1 MITHKGLENL
11 LDKSQFELEERM
23 EFMAAYYHRVT
34 AIIHS
39 VPLGKTP
46 MTATHLKVA
55 IQLIETSRRIED
67 PRFLAILDIFK
78 DELDKM
84 QPHSRRANTQ
94 QALQQAQEEL
104 KKAQAENEQLR
115 NDLAKAQAEN
125 EQLRKELQQAQTL
138 IHQLQTQP
146 LSKQLKKLTEMA
158 QQLEN
163 ELELE
168 QAARARAEAAVNQTS
183 DGHTT
188 IIHAQHVSLT
198 DIHHND
204 NNNTHIKS

>member
-1 MITHKGLENL
+1 MITHMGLENL
-11 LDKSQFELEERM
+11 LDTRFELEEKM
-23 EFMAAYYHRVT
+23 EFMTAYYHKVT

-39 VPLGKTP
+39 VPWGKTP

-55 IQLIETSRRIED
+55 IQLIETSSRIED
-67 PRFLAILDIFK
+67 PRFLAILDILK
-78 DELDKM
+78 EELDKL

-94 QALQQAQEEL
+94 QALQQAREEL
-104 KKAQAENEQLR
+104 K
-115 NDLAKAQAEN
+115 KAQAEN

-146 LSKQLKKLTEMA
+146 LSKQLKRLTEMA

>member
-1 MITHKGLENL
+1 MITHKGLQDLIE
-11 LDKSQFELEERM
+11 SPQFELEESAK
-23 EFMAAYYHRVT
+23 FIIAYRDKVT
-34 AIIHS
+34 AITDS
-39 VPLGKTP
+39 FPWGKTP

-55 IQLIETSRRIED
+55 IQLIETSSRIED
-67 PRFLAILDIFK
+67 PRFLAILDILK
-78 DELDKM
+78 EELDKL
-84 QPHSRRANTQ
+84 QPHSRRANAQ
-94 QALQQAQEEL
+94 QALQQAREEL
-104 KKAQAENEQLR
+104 K
-115 NDLAKAQAEN
+115 KAQAEN
-125 EQLRKELQQAQTL
+125 EQLRKELQQVQTANEQLKTL

-163 ELELE
+163 ELEQE